1 MVSPRYLFLLLAS
14 CFGAG
19 IFVSAQFPLLA
30 GVSRCLY
37 ALLIP
42 TVATAILSHFF
53 FCQRRLGRRVFSL
66 CIMLAMTQLGVLLGF
81 LQRQRETV
89 VWDTSSSR
97 YTAVVM
103 STPRVGERSVS
114 FRARLPHGPLVLL
127 SVPRDVAAMRLTAG
141 QTVCV
146 ATTMHAPYNWGD
158 SVTFDYAAYLRHSG
172 ISGVGY
178 ARAWSTIDGTLSSL
192 HWTDRLTVRALR
204 LSDRMEQVIRHTR
217 LDEESVALL
226 SAMLLGRKTG
236 LDRSTRTLYQDVGA
250 SHVLALSGLHLS
262 ILIGLLLYVL
272 LRVANY
278 RPCGIVLGVLSLVL
292 IWGYALL
299 AGLSPSLV
307 RASVMTSMFV
317 LSILCGR
324 GQEPLHTLG
333 LAALVI
339 LILSPRSM
347 WDVGFQLTFS
357 AMLGLLHFGPLFAQC
372 YRPQGILS
380 RWVFSLFSTSVAV
393 QLGAMPLVVYYFH
406 QLPLMGLLFGV
417 IFAVAAGW
425 IIWLALS
432 AIMLQWLGSTLLLTP
447 LCELLDVQRQVMLW
461 VVSLPGAVVR
471 DIHLTLPMV
480 MAIYVAILLLYCLL
494 RRCVVAN
501 SQLC

>member
-19 IFVSAQFPLLA
+19 VFVSAQLPLLA
-30 GVSRCLY
+30 GVSQCLY

-127 SVPRDVAAMRLTAG
+127 SVPRDAAAMQLTAG
-141 QTVCV
+141 QAVCV
-146 ATTMHAPYNWGD
+146 VTTMRTPYNWGD
-158 SVTFDYAAYLRHSG
+158 SVAFDYAAYLRHSG
-172 ISGVGY
+172 ISGMGY
-178 ARAWSTIDGTLSSL
+178 ARRWSTTDGAEVSL
-192 HWTDRLTVRALR
+192 HLTDRRTVGALR
-204 LSDRMEQVIRHTR
+204 LSDRMEQVIRRTG
-217 LDEESVALL
+217 LDEQSIALL
-226 SAMLLGRKTG
+226 SAMLLGRKSG

-278 RPCGIVLGVLSLVL
+278 RPCGVVLGVLSLVL

-317 LSILCGR
+317 LAILCGR

-357 AMLGLLHFGPLFAQC
+357 AMLGLLHFGPLFAHC

-432 AIMLQWLGSTLLLTP
+432 AIMLQWLGSTLLITP
-447 LCELLDVQRQVMLW
+447 LCELLNVQRQVMLW

-494 RRCVVAN
+494 RRSVIAN